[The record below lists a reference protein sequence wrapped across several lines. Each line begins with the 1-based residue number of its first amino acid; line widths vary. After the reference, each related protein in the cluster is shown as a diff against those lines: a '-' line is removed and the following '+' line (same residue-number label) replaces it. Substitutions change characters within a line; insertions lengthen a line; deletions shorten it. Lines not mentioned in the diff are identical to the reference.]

1 MTTRCRCTQPTTAA
15 LRPVPFRGSLMT
27 AGLRR
32 AGQENC
38 PSSQGAQRRLCPPF
52 YGRVR
57 RSAFC
62 PSSRSLRSD
71 LPIDRSGDCRAAT
84 CTLQGLVT
92 AGLRRAGR
100 ETSAI
105 GGVQNAAP
113 PTVVFSVIIGCR
125 RGLASDHEEP
135 LYLEQVVRSNSWR
148 HDYSLSS

>member
-1 MTTRCRCTQPTTAA
+1 MPLHPTYNCRAASCTLQGLANDGRAA
-15 LRPVPFRGSLMT
+15 ARWSGELSVIARSAATPVPAILRTGT
-27 AGLRR
+27 AICLLSVI
-32 AGQENC
+32 A
-38 PSSQGAQRRLCPPF
+38 
-52 YGRVR
+52 
-57 RSAFC
+57 
-62 PSSRSLRSD
+62 SLRSD

-105 GGVQNAAP
+105 GGVQTAAT
-113 PTVVFSVIIGCR
+113 PTVVFSVTIGCR

>member
-1 MTTRCRCTQPTTAA
+1 MPLHPTYHCRAVSCTLQG
-15 LRPVPFRGSLMT
+15 LVT

-38 PSSQGAQRRLCPPF
+38 PSS
-52 YGRVR
+52 
-57 RSAFC
+57 RSAATPVPAILRTGTAIC
-62 PSSRSLRSD
+62 LLSVIASLRSD

-105 GGVQNAAP
+105 GGVQTAAT
-113 PTVVFSVIIGCR
+113 PTVVFSVTIGCR